1 VTWSRSSSA
10 DAKHSDCPLTQGFLR
25 NLGDIGEDEADSRD
39 KKEFEGNLLPCVGST
54 LRKSREAGVST
65 AVLELPSSVSMKEKS

>member
-10 DAKHSDCPLTQGFLR
+10 DAKHSDCPLTQVFLR
-25 NLGDIGEDEADSRD
+25 NLGDIGEDAADSRD
-39 KKEFEGNLLPCVGST
+39 KKEFEGNLFPCAGST

-65 AVLELPSSVSMKEKS
+65 AVLELPSFVSMKEKS